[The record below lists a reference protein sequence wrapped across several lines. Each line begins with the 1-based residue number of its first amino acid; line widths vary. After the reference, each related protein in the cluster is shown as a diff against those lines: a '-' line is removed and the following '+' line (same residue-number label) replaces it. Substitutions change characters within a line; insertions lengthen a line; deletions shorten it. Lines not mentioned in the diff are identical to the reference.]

1 MTCFY
6 QSILINSQN
15 LLLFFFFF
23 INLCDYLHLVNVYVY
38 DNAL

>member
-15 LLLFFFFF
+15 LLLFFFI

-38 DNAL
+38 DNVL

>member
-15 LLLFFFFF
+15 VLLFFL
-23 INLCDYLHLVNVYVY
+23 NLCDYLHLVNVYVY
-38 DNAL
+38 DNVL